1 MILTKNILYKN
12 FSIKNY
18 KSHSYRKLEL
28 ILKNKNEVLK
38 SLTTEY
44 KYSFSKSLIKKFK
57 NFSTMRIIGM
67 GGSILG
73 AKAIKSFLN
82 FKIKKKVV
90 FVDNLLPHRNLLENN
105 KKILN
110 LVISKSG
117 NTLETITNVNI
128 LIKKNQ
134 KKFL

>member
-18 KSHSYRKLEL
+18 KSHTYKNLDA
-28 ILKNKNEVLK
+28 ILKNKNAVLK
-38 SLTTEY
+38 SLTAEY

-73 AKAIKSFLN
+73 VKAIKSFLN
-82 FKIKKKVV
+82 F
-90 FVDNLLPHRNLLENN
+90 
-105 KKILN
+105 
-110 LVISKSG
+110 
-117 NTLETITNVNI
+117 
-128 LIKKNQ
+128 
-134 KKFL
+134 